1 MVHLA
6 RDCTCLQAGTST
18 KYAFELRHLCQF
30 QNHCGALLWSS
41 TKYQAPST
49 ALSITSQ
56 ELIITIIHCKMS
68 AETIKP
74 LTLHAHSTG
83 PNPYKVAVLLEALGT
98 CGEEPEGD
106 VSSYLSD
113 I

>member
-1 MVHLA
+1 
-6 RDCTCLQAGTST
+6 
-18 KYAFELRHLCQF
+18 
-30 QNHCGALLWSS
+30 
-41 TKYQAPST
+41 
-49 ALSITSQ
+49 
-56 ELIITIIHCKMS
+56 MS